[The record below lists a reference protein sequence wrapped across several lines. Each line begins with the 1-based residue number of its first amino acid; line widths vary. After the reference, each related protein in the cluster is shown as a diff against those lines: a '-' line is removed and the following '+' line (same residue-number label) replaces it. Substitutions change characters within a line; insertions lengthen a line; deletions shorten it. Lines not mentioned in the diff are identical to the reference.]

1 MGGELGGAGGGEEEE
16 EVEAEAELGGR
27 KMEGKR
33 AGGGGGWGRMITVRM
48 DEMDVR
54 LTLTPHSC
62 IVKNNWGGVWKK
74 LLYRSYTL

>member
-1 MGGELGGAGGGEEEE
+1 MM
-16 EVEAEAELGGR
+16 V
-27 KMEGKR
+27 
-33 AGGGGGWGRMITVRM
+33 TVKM

>member
-1 MGGELGGAGGGEEEE
+1 
-16 EVEAEAELGGR
+16 
-27 KMEGKR
+27 MEGKR
-33 AGGGGGWGRMITVRM
+33 AGGNREGEGEKLAGGGWGRMITVRM